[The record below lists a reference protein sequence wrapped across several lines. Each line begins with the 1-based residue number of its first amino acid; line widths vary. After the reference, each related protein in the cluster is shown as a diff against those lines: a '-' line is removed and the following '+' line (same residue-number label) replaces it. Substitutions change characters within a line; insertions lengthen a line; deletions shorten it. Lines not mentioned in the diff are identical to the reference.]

1 MGGRMYT
8 SQTPRRPETDSAG
21 ADSLERLLSLVVEQD
36 GVTITTPQGSR
47 KKRKQVQTFSYPTA
61 REVSSPAEISIM
73 DEIQALDEAVVR
85 HSITP
90 LVHIR
95 SHEVQVRRGEHRRSS
110 YVVSLQSVSFH
121 DDREPVEYVETP
133 DALYAPALA
142 EAVHG
147 VPFQTY
153 ATVSTDLM
161 SGLDA
166 WSFSEQFTPDS
177 FEHCYAQ
184 SYGSVHRVRSALYSG
199 ASFFKSLFQRVEHAE
214 QQIVEDVETTLQI
227 VEVPRFSFARAVVGF
242 AALALVVTLP
252 ANAVALYRS
261 ASAQKTAATDASQA
275 AISSVMAAAQS
286 GSVPQSADALKQ
298 ASSRFRQAD
307 ALLSDV
313 SALALG
319 IASVVPT
326 KYRSARALL
335 EVGDKSSEAGRLLA
349 LGLDKVF
356 ADPDRRLD
364 ERLDSMG
371 AYARTSLTLLSDAS
385 KAAASVDVSAV
396 PAEQRGQVSALLANL
411 HDSTQA
417 VQEFS
422 GLAETLSTMVGR
434 DHLRKYLV
442 IFQNQTELRP
452 TGGFMGSFAE
462 ITFDRGAITAIR
474 VPPGGTYDL
483 KGQLT
488 ARIAPPKPLQLVSPL
503 WQFQDAN
510 WSPDFPTAAKQIE
523 WFWNKSGQSTVD
535 GVIAV
540 NASVMEKLL
549 ALTGPI
555 EMPEYGKTIDKDS
568 FLIETQKAVELE
580 YDKVNNTPKKFVGDL
595 GMKLLEKI
603 KTMDRSAWLGMMS
616 ILSDSLETKDIQV
629 AFSNADEEAL
639 AERYGWNGRIKPT
652 FGDALALIE
661 TNVAGQKTDGVVTES
676 VAHNVEI
683 QADGSIEDTVTL
695 NRAHQGTKGE
705 LFRGVRNVV
714 YLRAYVPKGST
725 LIEATGFETPDKNLF
740 KTLDEDV
747 LPNASTA
754 AIESTQTNW
763 SPDVTVSEEGD
774 RSVIAGWLQ
783 LDPGDTQ
790 VVTLRYKL
798 PMTVGDMMSHVDT
811 APETAA
817 SDAARSAYLLLSTSQ
832 SGKSQRAYTTS
843 IHYPVSWDLSWSRPE
858 GVSSTLGELNQS
870 GVWDRDRVSVLL
882 FAPHDKTTSL
892 QTTSN

>member
-36 GVTITTPQGSR
+36 GVTITTPQGSH
-47 KKRKQVQTFSYPTA
+47 KKRKQVQTFTYPTA
-61 REVSSPAEISIM
+61 QDVSSPAEISVA
-73 DEIQALDEAVVR
+73 DEIQAFDEAVVR

-90 LVHIR
+90 LVQIR
-95 SHEVQVRRGEHRRSS
+95 SHAVNVRRGEHQQSA

-121 DDREPVEYVETP
+121 QEVEDSERTETA
-133 DALYAPALA
+133 DALFSPALA
-142 EAVHG
+142 EAAHG
-147 VPFQTY
+147 VPFETY

-161 SGLDA
+161 SGLDL

-177 FEHCYAQ
+177 FEKCYAQ
-184 SYGSVHRVRSALYSG
+184 SYGNVHRVRSALYGS

-214 QQIVEDVETTLQI
+214 QQVVQDVEATLHI

-275 AISSVMAAAQS
+275 AISSVMAAAKS

-385 KAAASVDVSAV
+385 KAAASVDVNAV
-396 PAEQRGQVSALLANL
+396 PAEQRGQVTSLLTNL

-422 GLAETLSTMVGR
+422 ALAESLSMMVGR

-442 IFQNQTELRP
+442 VFQNQTELRP

-462 ITFDRGAITAIR
+462 ITFDRGAIKSIR

-488 ARIAPPKPLQLVSPL
+488 ERIAPPQPLQLVSPL

-510 WSPDFPTAAKQIE
+510 WSPDFPTSAEKIR
-523 WFWNKSGQSTVD
+523 WFWSKSGQSTVD

-540 NASVMEKLL
+540 NASVMEKML

-568 FLIETQKAVELE
+568 FLLETQKAVELE

-603 KTMDRSAWLGMMS
+603 KTMDRSGWLGMMRV
-616 ILSDSLETKDIQV
+616 LSDSLETKDIQV

-639 AERYGWNGRIKPT
+639 AERYGWSGRIKPT

-676 VAHNVEI
+676 VAHKVDI
-683 QADGSIEDTVTL
+683 QEDGSIEDTVTL

-705 LFRGVRNVV
+705 LFSGVRNVV

-725 LIEATGFETPDKNLF
+725 LIEATGFETPDKKLF
-740 KTLDEDV
+740 KTLEDDV
-747 LPNASTA
+747 LPDAKTS
-754 AIESTQTNW
+754 AIESTQKVW
-763 SPDVTVSEEGD
+763 SPDVTTSEEGD

-783 LDPGDTQ
+783 LDPGDSQ

-798 PMTVGDMMSHVDT
+798 PMTVSDMMSHVDS
-811 APETAA
+811 APENGSA
-817 SDAARSAYLLLSTSQ
+817 DAVRTAYLLLSTSQ

-843 IHYPVSWDLSWSRPE
+843 IHYPPSWNISWSRPE
-858 GVSSTLGELNQS
+858 VPPSASGDVEQSS
-870 GVWDRDRVSVLL
+870 VWDRDLVSVLL
-882 FAPHDKTTSL
+882 FAPHDKTSAL